1 MPANP
6 ILTVGQVV
14 KSAGDSVRIPMDMG
28 DIQAFIDLLTDS
40 NGNFDPT
47 ATAIDTFDITT
58 SGAGAPTVT
67 DKQKDSEY
75 QISGVVSGGTA
86 GSYSIVYS
94 VVLTNGIEIS
104 RTGAITIK

>member
-1 MPANP
+1 MSANP
-6 ILTVGQVV
+6 VLTVGQVV
-14 KSAGDSVRIPMDMG
+14 KSAGDSVRIPLDLG
-28 DIQAFIDLLTDS
+28 DIQAFIDLLTDA

-75 QISGVVSGGTA
+75 QISSVISGGSP
-86 GSYSIVYS
+86 GSYDIVFS
-94 VVLTNGIEIS
+94 VTLTNGIEIS
-104 RTGAITIK
+104 RTGAITIR